1 MRGIPVRYRI
11 PGAHSRV
18 IARIDITFGFHEQRV
33 RAMSRGA
40 NMRGS
45 VRTVREI
52 PATGLPAVVHPE
64 WARSFPWLV
73 QGTTVRGG
81 DGAFD
86 LRLFGPDGGRWG
98 RGDGERVASTP
109 EPWDRLIHW
118 SGCVTVAHARQV
130 HEDTVRSHEAFG
142 TRGLRLVPDC
152 DGHFTTEPGVLL
164 AVAVADCVPVSVVDP
179 ARREVAL
186 LHAGWRGAAAGVLER
201 GLAVFRSRGTSL
213 DGLHLHLGPSICGAC
228 YEVGG
233 EVFAALGLP
242 VPERPE
248 PIDLRAVLAD
258 RAVEAGIAAERVTV
272 SAHCTLCG
280 DGSFY
285 SHRGGDVGRQVG
297 FLGVRP

>member
-1 MRGIPVRYRI
+1 
-11 PGAHSRV
+11 
-18 IARIDITFGFHEQRV
+18 
-33 RAMSRGA
+33 MSRRDRV
-40 NMRGS
+40 RGS

-86 LRLFGPDGGRWG
+86 LRLFGPDGGRLPVG
-98 RGDGERVASTP
+98 NGERVESTP
-109 EPWDRLIHW
+109 EAWGRLLGW
-118 SGCVTVAHARQV
+118 SGCEAVAHARQV
-130 HEDTVRSHEAFG
+130 HEDTVRSHG
-142 TRGLRLVPDC
+142 PLGGHGLQLVPDC
-152 DGHFTTEPGVLL
+152 DGHFTAVPGVLL

-179 ARREVAL
+179 ERREVAL
-186 LHAGWRGAAAGVLER
+186 LHAGWRGVAAGVLER
-201 GLAVFRSRGTSL
+201 GLAVFRSRGSPP

-233 EVFAALGLP
+233 EVFAGLGLP
-242 VPERPE
+242 APERPE

-258 RAVEAGIAAERVTV
+258 RAVEAGLAADRVTV
-272 SAHCTLCG
+272 SEHCTLCG
-280 DGSFY
+280 DGGFH
-285 SHRGGDVGRQVG
+285 SHRGGDAGRQVG